1 MQLQALRFLPEPEV
15 NVLRNRVNI
24 RGSKGSKVQ
33 RFKGSKP
40 KFEWSHKAVKSNYIN
55 IYIIIYILI

>member
-33 RFKGSKP
+33 RFKGSKVQNP
-40 KFEWSHKAVKSNYIN
+40 NSNGAIKQSKV
-55 IYIIIYILI
+55 IILIYIL

>member
-1 MQLQALRFLPEPEV
+1 MQLQTLRFLPEPEV

-33 RFKGSKP
+33 NPNSNGAIKQSK
-40 KFEWSHKAVKSNYIN
+40 V
-55 IYIIIYILI
+55 IILIYIL